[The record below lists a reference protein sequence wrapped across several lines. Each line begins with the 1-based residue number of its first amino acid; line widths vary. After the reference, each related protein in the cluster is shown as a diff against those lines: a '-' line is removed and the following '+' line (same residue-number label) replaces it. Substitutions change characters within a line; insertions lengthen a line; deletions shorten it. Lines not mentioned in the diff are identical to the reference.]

1 MRRLLHTCASGV
13 KRVDVWRP
21 RSSAVKSI
29 LMKQLISSRQE
40 ALCEP
45 TGRLK
50 IGTLTMTRLK
60 LNRVLRAMAMR
71 LTFEMNS
78 ETELLIWATPV
89 LKVRVSVTITQRK
102 ETTIEKTWEEQ
113 ATSTISP
120 LSMSPGDRWATQRCA
135 NVHTNRSQWY
145 WKWRTCNQKSLP

>member
-1 MRRLLHTCASGV
+1 
-13 KRVDVWRP
+13 
-21 RSSAVKSI
+21 
-29 LMKQLISSRQE
+29 
-40 ALCEP
+40 
-45 TGRLK
+45 
-50 IGTLTMTRLK
+50 
-60 LNRVLRAMAMR
+60 MR

-120 LSMSPGDRWATQRCA
+120 LSMSPGDR
-135 NVHTNRSQWY
+135 
-145 WKWRTCNQKSLP
+145 